1 MSRGAKILV
10 EVLVTLVSVPLFFL
24 ILLLAMFYVMHLTIP
39 MCSFPVLSESASPG
53 GSYTAVMSEGSCG
66 ATTPFT
72 TRVSAKS
79 EQSEEVVLSY
89 AGELEL
95 SLRWMSPTKLLVA
108 NQTEE
113 VSGQIRIYVK
123 KDHHEGLSI
132 DYEGFQDGWLREN
145 QADFK
150 YFMREY
156 ETN

>member
-1 MSRGAKILV
+1 MSKGARALV
-10 EVLVTLVSVPLFFL
+10 EVLVLLVSVPLFFL
-24 ILLLAMFYVMHLTIP
+24 ILWVAMFYVNDLRNPPCTF
-39 MCSFPVLSESASPG
+39 STLEESASPEG
-53 GSYTAVMSEGSCG
+53 AYTVVLAAESCG
-66 ATTPFT
+66 AENPITN
-72 TRVSAKS
+72 RVTVRSA
-79 EQSEEVVLSY
+79 QSEETVLIY
-89 AGELEL
+89 KGRLNL
-95 SLRWMSPTKLLVA
+95 SLRWISRIKLLVA

-123 KDHHEGLSI
+123 KDLYEGLSI